1 MNPTPVQVPQNNA
14 TIQSQNVSHF
24 GNLAAP
30 PQTLRPLV
38 TQTDISERT
47 RNPTFVHPSSTQSQR
62 VLAPAISRAP
72 AADPTRLHSSAAYTL
87 SSPLDSARDS
97 HGAMLSVSSSQ
108 IPSASARSL
117 APIVAEPAPQA
128 HSQTHSLVPS
138 FDQGMVSN
146 CATKDFAQT
155 PVPNLASSLPPS
167 SCSADPTQNP
177 TEPGAHST
185 NTRKDDIHPILVSLT
200 ESTSIYNLPTP
211 TLERIVGEVIRE
223 DGFIHLVK

>member
-14 TIQSQNVSHF
+14 TIQSQNVSRF

-30 PQTLRPLV
+30 QQTLRPLV

-47 RNPTFVHPSSTQSQR
+47 RNPTFVHPSSTQPQR
-62 VLAPAISRAP
+62 VLAPAASRAP
-72 AADPTRLHSSAAYTL
+72 ATDHTRLHSSTAYTL

-117 APIVAEPAPQA
+117 APIVAEPASQA

-138 FDQGMVSN
+138 FDQGILSS
-146 CATKDFAQT
+146 CAAKDFAQT
-155 PVPNLASSLPPS
+155 LASSLPPS
-167 SCSADPTQNP
+167 SCSAAPTQNP
-177 TEPGAHST
+177 TEPGDKPNQPAT
-185 NTRKDDIHPILVSLT
+185 TQNDMHPILVSLM

>member
-14 TIQSQNVSHF
+14 TIQSQNVSRF

-30 PQTLRPLV
+30 QQTLRPLV
-38 TQTDISERT
+38 L
-47 RNPTFVHPSSTQSQR
+47 SSTQPQR
-62 VLAPAISRAP
+62 VLAPAT
-72 AADPTRLHSSAAYTL
+72 DHTRLHSSTAYTL

-117 APIVAEPAPQA
+117 APIVAEPASQA

-138 FDQGMVSN
+138 FDQGILSS
-146 CATKDFAQT
+146 CAAKDFAQT
-155 PVPNLASSLPPS
+155 LASSLPPS
-167 SCSADPTQNP
+167 SCSAAPTQNP
-177 TEPGAHST
+177 TEPGDKPNQPAT
-185 NTRKDDIHPILVSLT
+185 TQNDMHPILVSLM